1 MSAATGSLTSLRNA
15 YASPIVED
23 MAKKKTKTT
32 LTLHS
37 LLVALAYWGTAV
49 RTFLALF
56 VSMVVFAIAL
66 SETNGS
72 AAAVSAEAIIL
83 IYAVGSMF
91 LLDAGYVIAA
101 RALPLRRALDAT
113 SLVLAD
119 LTILCF
125 YAVPKITVSS
135 SLPLTNPI
143 GIVLLFAVLV
153 LALRLLIGFLFSTKR

>member
-1 MSAATGSLTSLRNA
+1 
-15 YASPIVED
+15 

-37 LLVALAYWGTAV
+37 LLVALSYWGTAV
-49 RTFLALF
+49 RTLLAAF
-56 VSMVVFAIAL
+56 VAVVVFAIAL

-72 AAAVSAEAIIL
+72 ASAVSAEAIVL
-83 IYAVGSMF
+83 IYALGSMF
-91 LLDAGYVIAA
+91 LLDAGYVIAS

-113 SLVLAD
+113 SLVIAD
-119 LTILCF
+119 LTVLCF

-135 SLPLTNPI
+135 TLPLTNPV

-153 LALRLLIGFLFSTKR
+153 LALRLLLGFLFSTKR